1 MELDDVSPCGSR
13 NVVIPGFFL
22 ALHMPLGGDHTLKHT
37 SPAYIKSNLTLF
49 HRNQC
54 FFYFKRVVFFIF
66 LFYFIIFF
74 FKQMSYFC
82 LSK

>member
-13 NVVIPGFFL
+13 NVVMPGFFL
-22 ALHMPLGGDHTLKHT
+22 ALHMPLGGDHALKHT

-54 FFYFKRVVFFIF
+54 LFVFILRG
-66 LFYFIIFF
+66 LFVLF
-74 FKQMSYFC
+74 FKTNVF
-82 LSK
+82 LLE

>member
-22 ALHMPLGGDHTLKHT
+22 ALHMPLGGDHTLKRT
-37 SPAYIKSNLTLF
+37 PPAYIKSNLTLF

-54 FFYFKRVVFFIF
+54 FFYFKRVVVFFF
-66 LFYFIIFF
+66 VF

>member
-49 HRNQC
+49 HRNQFFILRGLFFFGC
-54 FFYFKRVVFFIF
+54 VFYFFII
-66 LFYFIIFF
+66 LFYFF
-74 FKQMSYFC
+74 
-82 LSK
+82 